1 MCLLWEGLS
10 NSWNVGLSQVFSM
23 FFRAVFEQAFYSLTS
38 APCHMKEFL
47 LSVNTALFKDLM
59 EGLVKGKQDSSA
71 A

>member
-1 MCLLWEGLS
+1 
-10 NSWNVGLSQVFSM
+10 
-23 FFRAVFEQAFYSLTS
+23 
-38 APCHMKEFL
+38 MKEFL